1 MSACKIAGE
10 ILGKVFT
17 KGVYTTY
24 GCYHYETGKYSKNIY
39 FGTNG
44 TLDQNKDTPTKSG
57 QIRPVGIDCKTGI
70 QNRYEILDSALKFFS
85 FASAYAFWNLMNSC
99 YWF

>member
-17 KGVYTTY
+17 KGAYTTY
-24 GCYHYETGKYSKNIY
+24 GCYHYETGTYSKKIY

-44 TLDQNKDTPTKSG
+44 TLDQNKDTPTKPG
-57 QIRPVGIDCKTGI
+57 QIRPVGIDCKTGV
-70 QNRYEILDSALKFFS
+70 SK
-85 FASAYAFWNLMNSC
+85 
-99 YWF
+99 